1 MILNEW
7 SNYQVVIQSY
17 SLWVFAVGAVVVA
30 GWCLIVLTVCMFVE
44 TPNSSLFPDVDF
56 ASRIVGP
63 PRFSISDL
71 SLSISQLFYSLSNA
85 KSSQII
91 GKLRNKRFYVWRSSN
106 TRQPNGG
113 HVSLALVAEKD
124 RHFHSV

>member
-1 MILNEW
+1 
-7 SNYQVVIQSY
+7 
-17 SLWVFAVGAVVVA
+17 VA

-44 TPNSSLFPDVDF
+44 TPNFSLFPDVDF
-56 ASRIVGP
+56 ASRTVGP

-91 GKLRNKRFYVWRSSN
+91 GKLRNKRFYVWKSSN

-113 HVSLALVAEKD
+113 HVSLALAAEKD